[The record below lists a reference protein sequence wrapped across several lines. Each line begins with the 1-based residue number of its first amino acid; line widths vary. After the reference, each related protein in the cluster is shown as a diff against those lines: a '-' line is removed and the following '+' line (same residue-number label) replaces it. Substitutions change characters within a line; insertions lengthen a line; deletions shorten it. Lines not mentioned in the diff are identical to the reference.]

1 MADDTERE
9 DYIYVLDYL
18 PEGHT
23 EDRVSDEPVAQ
34 GVGTEHFTLLEVVP
48 RRDAD
53 ITIGDTVYV
62 GGGDR
67 DVVERVKK
75 RIDYDGLTQGSK
87 SELEYAVKEIIDRN
101 EERFVDFFND
111 AGSVTIRL
119 HQLDLLPGVGEK
131 IRNSI
136 LDERKYEEFTGFED
150 LEERISGLHN
160 PDDIVGERILEEIR
174 DEDLKY
180 KLFVR

>member
-1 MADDTERE
+1 MPDDTERE
-9 DYIYVLDYL
+9 EHIYVLDYL

-23 EDRVSDEPVAQ
+23 EDRVSDEPVAE
-34 GVGTEHFTLLEVVP
+34 GVGTKHFTLLEVVP
-48 RRDAD
+48 REDAE
-53 ITIGDTVYV
+53 INIGDYVYV

-67 DVVERVKK
+67 DEVQRVKK
-75 RIDYDGLTQGSK
+75 RIDYEGLTQGAR
-87 SELEYAVKEIIDRN
+87 SELEYAVKDIIESS
-101 EERFVDFFND
+101 EERFVDFFNN
-111 AGSVTIRL
+111 AQSVTIRL

-136 LDERKYEEFTGFED
+136 LDERKYEEFESFDD

-160 PDDIVGERILEEIR
+160 PDEILAERILEEIR